1 MIGADAVLLICAILS
16 DEELLHFR
24 EVADSLGLTSIV
36 EAHDE
41 EEVHRAIKAGA
52 RVIGV
57 NNRDLRNFTVVFI
70 TACRASRTGAEG
82 IIFYFRK
89 WSSRRHRIL
98 KNWSATR

>member
-57 NNRDLRNFTVVFI
+57 NNRDLRNFTVDIHNSV
-70 TACRASRTGAEG
+70 RASRTGAEG
-82 IIFYFRK
+82 YYIYFRK
-89 WSSRRHRIL
+89 WYQDG
-98 KNWSATR
+98 TGY

>member
-1 MIGADAVLLICAILS
+1 MIYEAKVIGADAVLLICAILS

-57 NNRDLRNFTVVFI
+57 NNRDLRNFTVDIHNSVRL
-70 TACRASRTGAEG
+70 RAQVPEG
-82 IIFYFRK
+82 YYIYFRK
-89 WSSRRHRIL
+89 WYQDG
-98 KNWSATR
+98 TGY